1 MVDPEKYT
9 GGKKKPL
16 VAGKNQWWTTW
27 KALVDPKKT
36 TGELRKPLVAEKTTG
51 EPLENHW

>member
-27 KALVDPKKT
+27 KTLVDPKKA